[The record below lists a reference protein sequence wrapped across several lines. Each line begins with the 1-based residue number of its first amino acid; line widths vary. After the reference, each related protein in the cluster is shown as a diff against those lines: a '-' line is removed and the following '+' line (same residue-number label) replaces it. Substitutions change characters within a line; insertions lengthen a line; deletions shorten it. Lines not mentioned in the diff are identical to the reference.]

1 MVFIVTGTAES
12 GRNTVGRLLSEELGW
27 EFLEAQNLHAN
38 YHVDARRRSSSLADA
53 DPSLPI
59 ETLVAAINT
68 WIYEWRDVVLSCP
81 MLTETER
88 TQLSKMSS
96 LVKVVCLEQL
106 PVSSRTRLHERSSG
120 VANSEVSAESHARCD
135 LKQDALTV
143 DSSQQVE
150 EIIAEITALLIMRS
164 PPPGLRFSS
173 SDGGKRNNPS
183 EQNAS
188 ALRRSG

>member
-27 EFLEAQNLHAN
+27 EFLEAQNLHADYN
-38 YHVDARRRSSSLADA
+38 VDARRSSSSLADA
-53 DPSLPI
+53 DPSLPL

-81 MLTETER
+81 MLTENER
-88 TQLSKMSS
+88 SQLSKMSS
-96 LVKVVCLEQL
+96 LVKIVCLEQL
-106 PVSSRTRLHERSSG
+106 PGSSRTRLYERSSE
-120 VANSEVSAESHARCD
+120 VANSEFCAESHARCD
-135 LKQDALTV
+135 PKDALTV
-143 DSSQQVE
+143 DSSQQLE

-164 PPPGLRFSS
+164 SPPGLRFSS
-173 SDGGKRNNPS
+173 SEGGKRNNPS